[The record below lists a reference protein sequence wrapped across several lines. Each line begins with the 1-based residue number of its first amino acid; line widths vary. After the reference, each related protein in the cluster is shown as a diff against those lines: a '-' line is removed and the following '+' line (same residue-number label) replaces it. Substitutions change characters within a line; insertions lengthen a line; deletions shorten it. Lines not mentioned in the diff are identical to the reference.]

1 MRVQVRGTGGDVG
14 NPSDDLR
21 SFPGM
26 VRWFKPS
33 LLLDTARQAIASA
46 LFGQYAD
53 RRLIQAAL
61 GGALDEKGLQAC
73 DISKAIQDAD
83 GAVWVD
89 FVADLGDG
97 FDSTYAIAYLL
108 SRRALPLEDDL
119 PRGQVLLMGG
129 DQVYPTATREEYKRR
144 FRDPYAMAFPNSRE
158 PGAEHPWLFLIPG
171 NHDWY
176 DGLVL
181 FLALFCRGRPTAVG
195 NWRATQNRSYFARRL
210 TDRWWVWGIDIQ
222 LSEDIDAPQA
232 DYFVKVAQSM
242 RPGDNVIIC
251 TGVPCWLH
259 IESSVKD
266 PPGKKSLDYIAG
278 IVQSQGKGARVR
290 AVLSG
295 DIHHYSRYA
304 SGEDGVQFV
313 TAGGGGAF
321 LHPTHTLKDDFTA
334 TWQGEERKFSLNT
347 DPENPAKPSAVPAC
361 YPPREVSRRL
371 LLKNFAFIFKNPEF
385 CLTLGGLYWIASVF
399 LTMWRDDV
407 IADSPYATAATFD
420 LWSWACSIATGIPA
434 SPLFTTLAL
443 IFLVVFRTYTD
454 GKVGHW
460 RWAIGPLHAAVHL
473 LIILA
478 VISLSVP
485 LNFDLFNIA
494 PGGYLSWLATALELV
509 LIGGFAG
516 GVVWGLYLMLTCGLF
531 GLHANDA
538 FSAMRLDSYRQF
550 LRMKLTPDSL
560 TIYPIGIDRSP
571 TRDQWEPNPNAGP
584 GKQDEPAYKPKQDAL
599 QPHLIERPIKLDC
612 RTR

>member
-1 MRVQVRGTGGDVG
+1 MGD
-14 NPSDDLR
+14 PREELR

-26 VRWFKPS
+26 VRWFNPP

-61 GGALDEKGLQAC
+61 GGALDEKGLEAC
-73 DISKAIQDAD
+73 NISRHTQDAD

-108 SRRALPLEDDL
+108 SRRTLKPGDVDL
-119 PRGQVLLMGG
+119 PRGRVLLMGG

-144 FRDPYAMAFPNSRE
+144 FTKPYSLAFPNAKA
-158 PGAEHPWLFLIPG
+158 PDADHPWLFLIPG

-181 FLALFCRGRPTAVG
+181 FLAMFCRGRATAVG
-195 NWRATQNRSYFARRL
+195 NWRATQDRSYFARRL
-210 TDRWWVWGIDIQ
+210 TDRWWVWGIDTQ
-222 LSEDIDAPQA
+222 LSDDIDAPQA
-232 DYFVKVAQSM
+232 DYFTKVAQSM
-242 RPGDNVIIC
+242 RPDDNVILC
-251 TGVPCWLH
+251 TGVPCWLFA
-259 IESSVKD
+259 ESSGKD
-266 PPGKKSLDYIAG
+266 EAGKEKFYRSLDYIAN
-278 IVQSQGKGARVR
+278 IVRSQGKGARVR

-295 DIHHYSRYA
+295 DIHHYSRY
-304 SGEDGVQFV
+304 SSDDGVQFI

-321 LHPTHTLKDDFTA
+321 LHPTHNLTDEFTA
-334 TWQGEERKFSLNT
+334 RWMGDPHKLSLKT
-347 DPENPAKPSAVPAC
+347 NPADPATAGDDPAC
-361 YPPREVSRRL
+361 YPQREVSRKL
-371 LLKNFAFIFKNPEF
+371 VLKNLAFVFRNPEF
-385 CLTLGGLYWIASVF
+385 CLTLGGLFWIVSVL
-399 LTMWRDDV
+399 LTLWRDDV
-407 IADSPYATAATFD
+407 IKDSPFATAATFD
-420 LWSWACSIATGIPA
+420 LWSWACSIASAVAT
-434 SPLFTTLAL
+434 SPLFTVVAAVFVV
-443 IFLVVFRTYTD
+443 IFGKYAD
-454 GKVGHW
+454 EKVGHW
-460 RWAIGPLHAAVHL
+460 RWAIGAFHAAIHL

-478 VISLSVP
+478 IISLSVP
-485 LNFDLFNIA
+485 LNFHLFNIA
-494 PGGYLSWLATALELV
+494 PGGYWSWVATALELV
-509 LIGGFAG
+509 LVGGFAG
-516 GVVWGLYLMLTCGLF
+516 GAVWGLYLMLACGRF

-584 GKQDEPAYKPKQDAL
+584 GKPDEPVYKPKPDAL
-599 QPHLIERPIKLDC
+599 QPHLIERPIKIDC
-612 RTR
+612 RAR